1 MNRQELH
8 IKMKKIIE
16 GWIESGI
23 SQREWC
29 NKKKIGYSTF
39 YYWYKRYREQV
50 VVTPKPQN
58 SFVHLEVDGR
68 GSSQVWGELIF
79 PDGKKLVLHQ
89 QVDVDF
95 IKRLAS

>member
-1 MNRQELH
+1 
-8 IKMKKIIE
+8 
-16 GWIESGI
+16 
-23 SQREWC
+23 
-29 NKKKIGYSTF
+29 
-39 YYWYKRYREQV
+39 V
-50 VVTPKPQN
+50 VVTSKPQN